1 MPKSTLT
8 FLMLPL
14 AALLL
19 LAGCS
24 DNENDGAMCNA
35 PTAGQVRAP
44 AGDSLCAARASCST
58 SGQPDHQGCPNT
70 CSCLC
75 HEGRCYQ
82 QACTAIASCTDD
94 PVYR

>member
-1 MPKSTLT
+1 MAKRTLT
-8 FLMLPL
+8 LSLFPL
-14 AALLL
+14 AVLLL

-24 DNENDGAMCNA
+24 DAADDGRMCAA
-35 PTAGQVRAP
+35 PTAAQVRAP
-44 AGDSLCAARASCST
+44 EGDNLCVARTTCST

-75 HEGRCYQ
+75 HEGLCYQ
-82 QACTAIASCTDD
+82 KTCTAIGSCTDD